1 MTSACEKPRE
11 SIRPAVSVSATS
23 PLMLTAAD
31 VAALLVCSTKTVY
44 RLNDRG
50 AMPVPVRIGGLLRWP
65 RAAIEQ
71 WIAEGCPPPET
82 PRPRPRN
89 ARG

>member
-1 MTSACEKPRE
+1 MVALCEAPRPTC
-11 SIRPAVSVSATS
+11 STPAPET

-31 VAALLVCSTKTVY
+31 VAGLLACSAKTVY

-50 AMPVPVRIGGLLRWP
+50 GMPRPVRLGGMLRWH

-71 WIAEGCPPPET
+71 WIAEGCPP
-82 PRPRPRN
+82 RR
-89 ARG
+89 RG